1 MTLIRLTFILI
12 LAGLISCTK
21 TIRETNSQTNTD
33 SIDFEIK
40 VIEKFVPDDITL
52 AIDTTVQSLGIQIII
67 NDKTLDSF
75 VTNEYTIDKVKY
87 LDKYRDTERQVRILK
102 DNIILIDT
110 VLRKETFGAGLD
122 KTFLDISNF
131 HGYWIKRIEADTI
144 EFFGVISKPETDWS
158 YAFHHYFDTKTKTFV
173 IKEHLDEEI

>member
-1 MTLIRLTFILI
+1 
-12 LAGLISCTK
+12 
-21 TIRETNSQTNTD
+21 
-33 SIDFEIK
+33 
-40 VIEKFVPDDITL
+40 
-52 AIDTTVQSLGIQIII
+52 
-67 NDKTLDSF
+67 
-75 VTNEYTIDKVKY
+75 VKY